1 MNTCKEL
8 VKTKVANVVYKKEV
22 AAMNCEPSAVP
33 VYTPRNIQQ
42 LRNLRF
48 KHLNQTRIS
57 QDALYNLHEIAY
69 DIPGFIWK
77 INTFP
82 DLVCVCGLQEIVN
95 ELDRVLVLD
104 TSSQL
109 LSYDTT
115 FKLGD
120 FYVSPLIFRH
130 TLFKETPCI
139 PAMFLIHER
148 KFAETHQEMFREC
161 AKRIP
166 SLRKVNCPLVTDKE
180 SAIVN
185 AINSELPAVAVL
197 HCWNHIFRDIRLWCR
212 KHGAPAADISVYSED
227 IFQLFHSQT
236 KAEYE
241 KKLRERQ
248 HTWDA
253 AFEAYYMHEIHPDV
267 PKSIGR
273 WVLEKHHQYNPYSGV
288 TNNQSESLNRFAH
301 YICDVSIH
309 MHTQIQAYA

>member
-1 MNTCKEL
+1 M
-8 VKTKVANVVYKKEV
+8 
-22 AAMNCEPSAVP
+22 
-33 VYTPRNIQQ
+33 
-42 LRNLRF
+42 
-48 KHLNQTRIS
+48 
-57 QDALYNLHEIAY
+57 
-69 DIPGFIWK
+69 
-77 INTFP
+77 
-82 DLVCVCGLQEIVN
+82 CVCGLQEIVN
-95 ELDRVLVLD
+95 KLDRVLVLD

-148 KFAETHQEMFREC
+148 KFAEMHQEMFREC

-212 KHGAPAADISVYSED
+212 KHGHLRQTSQSTLRTYSSCF
-227 IFQLFHSQT
+227 IHRRRRSMKRSYAKGNT
-236 KAEYE
+236 HGM
-241 KKLRERQ
+241 Q
-248 HTWDA
+248 HLKPTTCKR
-253 AFEAYYMHEIHPDV
+253 FTLMCPSRLGGGSL
-267 PKSIGR
+267 KSI
-273 WVLEKHHQYNPYSGV
+273 
-288 TNNQSESLNRFAH
+288 TNTT
-301 YICDVSIH
+301 
-309 MHTQIQAYA
+309 HTAG